1 MTTSIQFW
9 DFEVWE
15 FLLTLSALFL
25 SMMIANG
32 LRRTIPFLRKS
43 LIPSSVIGGFLILAF
58 IGIYRAIT
66 GRLPFQTTTIESL
79 TYHGLG
85 LGVVA
90 MTFQSADRRS
100 GKEARRDV
108 FNSSLITV
116 STYLIQ
122 AIAGLSITVPLFYL
136 LGSWAQSGI
145 LLPMGYGQGPGQA
158 FNWGTTYMNNYGFE
172 HGSSFGLSV
181 AACGFLAA
189 SLGGVIYLNL
199 AARKGKKRSENAE
212 EQENLTAAVITT
224 RGEIPLSESLDKLTM
239 QFALVFAAYGLA
251 YAMMLGLSALCE
263 LGGGFFVSTVKPLIW
278 GFNFLFG
285 MLAATILKGYFKV
298 GKKLGFVHRSY
309 TNDFLL
315 TRISGLMFDLMVV
328 ASIASIDLSAFR
340 YREFWLPLLLVCIA
354 GGVISYFYVRFLSR
368 RFFPSYSDEQF
379 LVMYG
384 MLTGTVSTGLILL
397 REVDPLFKTPA
408 ANNVIYQNLWSIL
421 LGAPMLLLMGIVAQS
436 MQMTFVTLGILAVLF
451 VLMIVL
457 LFRSVIFRRRKSA
470 E

>member
-122 AIAGLSITVPLFYL
+122 AIAGLSITVLLFYL

-239 QFALVFAAYGLA
+239 QFALVFA
-251 YAMMLGLSALCE
+251 
-263 LGGGFFVSTVKPLIW
+263 
-278 GFNFLFG
+278 
-285 MLAATILKGYFKV
+285 
-298 GKKLGFVHRSY
+298 
-309 TNDFLL
+309 
-315 TRISGLMFDLMVV
+315 TR
-328 ASIASIDLSAFR
+328 
-340 YREFWLPLLLVCIA
+340 
-354 GGVISYFYVRFLSR
+354 
-368 RFFPSYSDEQF
+368 
-379 LVMYG
+379 
-384 MLTGTVSTGLILL
+384 
-397 REVDPLFKTPA
+397 
-408 ANNVIYQNLWSIL
+408 
-421 LGAPMLLLMGIVAQS
+421 
-436 MQMTFVTLGILAVLF
+436 
-451 VLMIVL
+451 
-457 LFRSVIFRRRKSA
+457 
-470 E
+470 

>member
-172 HGSSFGLSV
+172 HGSSFGLSDEV
-181 AACGFLAA
+181 KKKADMRLSISPMTFTHQ
-189 SLGGVIYLNL
+189 I
-199 AARKGKKRSENAE
+199 ARVLLM
-212 EQENLTAAVITT
+212 EQLY
-224 RGEIPLSESLDKLTM
+224 R
-239 QFALVFAAYGLA
+239 
-251 YAMMLGLSALCE
+251 
-263 LGGGFFVSTVKPLIW
+263 
-278 GFNFLFG
+278 
-285 MLAATILKGYFKV
+285 
-298 GKKLGFVHRSY
+298 
-309 TNDFLL
+309 
-315 TRISGLMFDLMVV
+315 
-328 ASIASIDLSAFR
+328 AFQ
-340 YREFWLPLLLVCIA
+340 I
-354 GGVISYFYVRFLSR
+354 
-368 RFFPSYSDEQF
+368 
-379 LVMYG
+379 
-384 MLTGTVSTGLILL
+384 STGG
-397 REVDPLFKTPA
+397 K
-408 ANNVIYQNLWSIL
+408 YH
-421 LGAPMLLLMGIVAQS
+421 
-436 MQMTFVTLGILAVLF
+436 
-451 VLMIVL
+451 
-457 LFRSVIFRRRKSA
+457 K
-470 E
+470 

>member
-90 MTFQSADRRS
+90 MTFQNADRRS

-122 AIAGLSITVPLFYL
+122 AIAGLSITVLLFYL

-315 TRISGLMFDLMVV
+315 TRISVLMFDLMVV